1 MMGENRFLS
10 LPHPFFPSC
19 SPTWKPL
26 IHTCCH
32 PPKVAGTLHSV
43 IMTAHRT
50 RHMAEHEPC
59 RVLITSLDPEP
70 LRRVRIPYSQHIAG
84 QQLSLA
90 LLIASVEKR
99 RLSRSAERC
108 RNWVGMVGCSCHGC
122 ILNFFHW
129 NSTYFLSK
137 FKL

>member
-1 MMGENRFLS
+1 MGENRFLS
-10 LPHPFFPSC
+10 LPHPFFSSC
-19 SPTWKPL
+19 SPTWKPF

-32 PPKVAGTLHSV
+32 PPKSQALYTVSSWMLTGPV
-43 IMTAHRT
+43 PI
-50 RHMAEHEPC
+50 AEHKPC
-59 RVLITSLDPEP
+59 QVLITSLDPEP
-70 LRRVRIPYSQHIAG
+70 LVRVRSPYSQHIAG

-99 RLSRSAERC
+99 RVSRSAERS
-108 RNWVGMVGCSCHGC
+108 RNWVGMVGCSYHGC